1 MTGWHLGII
10 GGSGLYALDALENP
24 RWVTVDSPWGAA
36 SDAVLTGVIAGVPV
50 SFLPRH
56 GRGHRVPPHQLNARA
71 NIDVLKRLGA
81 TDVLAVS
88 AVGSLHAD
96 FAPGDFVAVDQI
108 IDRTKGRPSTFFEDG
123 IVAHVPMADPV
134 CPRLTGLAVAAARGA
149 GATVHTPATY
159 LAMEGPQFSTRA
171 ESRLYQSWGAG
182 VIGMTAMPEA
192 RLAREAELP
201 YALLAMVTD
210 WDCWRQTDSGADDV
224 DVGEILRVMAANAD
238 IARAAVV
245 ALVRSLPPE
254 RPVSPIDTVLDT
266 AIITAPDTRNPVA
279 LARIDAIMARVGTKG
294 N

>member
-24 RWVTVDSPWGAA
+24 RWVGVDSPWGAA
-36 SDAVLTGVIAGVPV
+36 SDAVLTGTIAGVGV

-71 NIDVLKRLGA
+71 NIDVLKRLGV

-88 AVGSLHAD
+88 AVGSLSAD
-96 FAPGDFVAVDQI
+96 FAPGEFVVVDQI

-134 CPRLTGLAVAAARGA
+134 CPRLSALAVAAARSA
-149 GATVHTPATY
+149 GARVHTPATY

-171 ESRLYQSWGAG
+171 ESRLYRAWGAG

-210 WDCWRQTDSGADDV
+210 YDCWHEAGDV
-224 DVGEILRVMAANAD
+224 DVADIIRVMGRNAD

-245 ALVRSLPPE
+245 ALVRGLPAE
-254 RPVSPIDTVLDT
+254 RRASPIDTVLDT
-266 AIITAPDTRNPVA
+266 AIITAAEARNPAAVA
-279 LARIDAIMARVGTKG
+279 RLDAIMARVRAGANRCNG
-294 N
+294 